1 LIVFHGM
8 LQLTKSRF
16 MLMPEVRGNL
26 PPILYAALCNT
37 LFVCLLVDMSRI
49 TFTFAPN
56 L

>member
-1 LIVFHGM
+1 M

-37 LFVCLLVDMSRI
+37 LLVYLLVDMSRNH
-49 TFTFAPN
+49 FYFRSQ
-56 L
+56 LVM